1 MTGPQRGKNCL
12 CERRPSAGCHC
23 PPAAPRLHWLPHTH
37 PSGTPSAFLWSS
49 FIIILLSLFSASECS
64 YIPGNAADA
73 RTACSPEEREGSAR
87 ASSCS
92 LLSAPGLSTLH
103 SPGCVRFPFCSSQ
116 TKGVSKHL
124 SFSHRCVSLRDT
136 HKMNPTFLEVEG
148 DQQMTGKKKTTTTT
162 KARFLS

>member
-37 PSGTPSAFLWSS
+37 PSGTSSAFLWSS

-64 YIPGNAADA
+64 YVPGNAADA
-73 RTACSPEEREGSAR
+73 RTACSPEEGEGSAR

-92 LLSAPGLSTLH
+92 LLSALCTRIDCTHQAVWGSLSAA
-103 SPGCVRFPFCSSQ
+103 PKQRVSQ
-116 TKGVSKHL
+116 NTSL
-124 SFSHRCVSLRDT
+124 SAIAVSLSGT
-136 HKMNPTFLEVEG
+136 PIKWTQLFWKLKGTNKW
-148 DQQMTGKKKTTTTT
+148 QGKKQQQQQQ
-162 KARFLS
+162 RPDF